1 MDKVFDL
8 NHLSRETVVGQ
19 GRPPRTALVIGTTW
33 SSEKSR
39 SAGNRAADTLLS
51 SYRWLPGF
59 SKSSEKRPF
68 AQTGNALDRRE
79 CPDSISFPR
88 HSDSE
93 WFIENVTH
101 NGKHPLGRNV
111 FAGAWRRGDPTESQ
125 RSATERQGMT
135 SIVPGSNS
143 RPGPRPRE

>member
-68 AQTGNALDRRE
+68 AQTGRLLRIAA
-79 CPDSISFPR
+79 S
-88 HSDSE
+88 
-93 WFIENVTH
+93 
-101 NGKHPLGRNV
+101 
-111 FAGAWRRGDPTESQ
+111 
-125 RSATERQGMT
+125 
-135 SIVPGSNS
+135 VPIRFRFLSTAIPSGSLFGN
-143 RPGPRPRE
+143 R